1 MMKSVLVKKI
11 SCCLLIALFLLLA
24 SVAFAKEP
32 KQTLTRPVDGPMEFK
47 AGQIIVKFKG
57 GISQSRMQSLLRA
70 EDVSILDERDD
81 FGLML
86 LSVPEGQELEKAE
99 ELRRSPL
106 VEYAEPNYIVKAASS
121 VEVDFLYSLHAL
133 DVEPDDPYYPG
144 QWNLHKIEAPAG
156 WDITTGN
163 NRVVIAVLSTGVDP
177 DHEELKDKIW
187 TNLDEEPDNGID
199 DDQNGYID
207 DVHGWDFVLENWDN
221 EPWDDRGNGTFD
233 ATVAAA
239 EANNGVGLAGVSWGA
254 KIMPIKV
261 LDYNGGGDIYEITP
275 AIQYAADNGARV
287 LLLNFIVF
295 GYSHTLE
302 AFIDDAYQKGALVVA
317 PMGDCAKGG
326 SYCRELTNP
335 VLYPAAFPH
344 VLAVAATDQDDEH
357 YFFSGHKSYTD
368 VAAPGTDIVGGYHLT
383 PGYGRMSSTHAA
395 SPHVA
400 GLAALVWSV
409 NPTLTPDEVESII
422 EATAVDLGEPG
433 WDENFGHGRID
444 ASAAVRATPHYLE
457 VEPDEGLYFL
467 VCDNCDPSP
476 RKIINPNTSCS
487 TWSATTTANWL
498 SISPCSPIEGY
509 TPSSREVSVNRDNLP
524 DYGLYTAVITVT
536 SEMTNYTNNPKTIPT
551 TVKYT
556 SQCWRNY
563 LPLLFKDS

>member
-1 MMKSVLVKKI
+1 
-11 SCCLLIALFLLLA
+11 
-24 SVAFAKEP
+24 
-32 KQTLTRPVDGPMEFK
+32 MEFK

-121 VEVDFLYSLHAL
+121 IAVDSLYSLRAL
-133 DVEPDDPYYPG
+133 HIEPDDPYYPG

-187 TNLDEEPDNGID
+187 TNSDEEPDNEID

-233 ATVAAA
+233 AIVAAA
-239 EANNGVGLAGVSWGA
+239 ETNNGVGLAGVSWGA

-302 AFIDDAYQKGALVVA
+302 AFIDDAYKKGALVVA
-317 PMGDCAKGG
+317 PMGDCAEGG
-326 SYCRELTNP
+326 TRCRDLENP

-344 VLAVAATDQDDEH
+344 VLAVAATDQNDEH
-357 YFFSGHKSYTD
+357 YFISGHKSYTD

-422 EATAVDLGEPG
+422 EATAADLGEPG

-457 VEPDEGLYFL
+457 VEPDEGFYFL
-467 VCDNCDPSP
+467 VCDDCDPSP

-509 TPSSREVSVNRDNLP
+509 IPSSREVSVDRDNLP

-536 SEMTNYTNNPKTIPT
+536 SEMTNYANNPKTIPT

-556 SQCWRNY
+556 SQCWGNY